1 MLIPLFAFGLT
12 EIYNV
17 GIYNTHLE
25 NKITTKRFI
34 LILRYIKMSKSR
46 KAGKAT
52 DNEMK
57 EFVKKSTGVLSKSG
71 EYYDPILKKF
81 ANSLKQDV
89 KVKGS
94 GRPQISIPKFEKYLL
109 EVDKRKKI
117 FKNDEHS
124 KLTRLNEEARKK
136 TFNHLQK
143 QRKARKLMNPV
154 AAANMAASPANLAG
168 AAGAAVAT
176 ETYIYEKAQATKKTP
191 NNVKITPKKSLR
203 GKGDK
208 EVLVSDIPKQ
218 ANTATIKMKPKP
230 TPPSKYAVNKK
241 GEMRKEDQEPNNQ
254 QSSQK
259 EKVVKAKA
267 LNHDGTPEQVGPVN
281 YVVTKD
287 APQHIQEYSKGSGKG
302 ETKSSSEFS
311 SDNNISGMKQ
321 SASNRKDRDKN
332 RHRYRRIRE
341 ESDDSDD
348 SDGGG
353 GPPRGPPPP
362 PPPGGPGDGG
372 TTGYPDIPDAPEP
385 PEAQGGE
392 PRYEVEKESGLGDTL
407 GGTSPAAERVSMER
421 NRMRYSARRLYE
433 EIKAFIRIYS
443 DDIKTKSF
451 KRLKEECK
459 KLSVKSKLDKLREV
473 HRKLEEE
480 VIQYYSGRRAIK
492 LGVIIDPAL
501 LGISMNQLQG
511 MLMPQVPMARGGTVR
526 QIGSQQQ
533 KMKVEDIHYNL
544 GGVKHAT
551 GAIMPEGENLQRH
564 AQPTGHI
571 RTSRIRIPQHPP
583 NRYILN
589 RSNVKSVM
597 PRNIKIR
604 AKAHKC

>member
-1 MLIPLFAFGLT
+1 
-12 EIYNV
+12 
-17 GIYNTHLE
+17 
-25 NKITTKRFI
+25 
-34 LILRYIKMSKSR
+34 MSKSR

-109 EVDKRKKI
+109 EVKKRKKI

-154 AAANMAASPANLAG
+154 NPGSLAG
-168 AAGAAVAT
+168 AAGTAVAT

-208 EVLVSDIPKQ
+208 EMLVSDIPKQ
-218 ANTATIKMKPKP
+218 ANAATIQLKHRPKP
-230 TPPSKYAVNKK
+230 TPTPKKTPSKYAVNNK

-332 RHRYRRIRE
+332 RRHYRRIRE
-341 ESDDSDD
+341 ESDDSGNDGDD
-348 SDGGG
+348 ESNR
-353 GPPRGPPPP
+353 GPPRDPPP
-362 PPPGGPGDGG
+362 PPPGGPGGGG
-372 TTGYPDIPDAPEP
+372 TTGYPDLPDAPEP
-385 PEAQGGE
+385 PEAQEIE

-480 VIQYYSGRRAIK
+480 VIQYYSGRRGVK

-511 MLMPQVPMARGGTVR
+511 MLVPQVPMARGSTVR

-564 AQPTGHI
+564 TQPTGHI

>member
-1 MLIPLFAFGLT
+1 
-12 EIYNV
+12 
-17 GIYNTHLE
+17 
-25 NKITTKRFI
+25 
-34 LILRYIKMSKSR
+34 MSKSR

-71 EYYDPILKKF
+71 EYYDPILKMF
-81 ANSLKQDV
+81 ANSVKQNT
-89 KVKGS
+89 KVTGS
-94 GRPQISIPKFEKYLL
+94 GRPLIPIPKFEKYVLQ
-109 EVDKRKKI
+109 VKKRTKL
-117 FKNDEHS
+117 FQNDEHS
-124 KLTRLNEEARKK
+124 KLTRLNEEASKK

-154 AAANMAASPANLAG
+154 AAANMAASPAALAG
-168 AAGAAVAT
+168 AAGTAVAT
-176 ETYIYEKAQATKKTP
+176 ETYIYEKAQATKKKTP

-218 ANTATIKMKPKP
+218 ANTATIKLKPKPKP
-230 TPPSKYAVNKK
+230 TPKTTPSKYAVKNK
-241 GEMRKEDQEPNNQ
+241 GEMRKEEQESNNQ

-267 LNHDGTPEQVGPVN
+267 LNHDGTPEKVGPSN
-281 YVVTKD
+281 YVVTED
-287 APQHIQEYSKGSGKG
+287 APALIREYTKGTG
-302 ETKSSSEFS
+302 ETKESGQKSGQNLGSEFS
-311 SDNNISGMKQ
+311 SNNNISGMKQ
-321 SASNRKDRDKN
+321 SASSRK
-332 RHRYRRIRE
+332 RRRRPIRQNSSDDE
-341 ESDDSDD
+341 DDSDD
-348 SDGGG
+348 GGGGG
-353 GPPRGPPPP
+353 GPPRGPPPS
-362 PPPGGPGDGG
+362 PPGGGG

-480 VIQYYSGRRAIK
+480 VIQYYSGRRGVK

-501 LGISMNQLQG
+501 LGINMNQLQG

-526 QIGSQQQ
+526 QIGTQQQ

-544 GGVKHAT
+544 GGLKHAT

-564 AQPTGHI
+564 TQPMGHI
-571 RTSRIRIPQHPP
+571 RTSHIKIPQHPP

-604 AKAHKC
+604 SKKTHTC